1 MKYPKMIIFDYG
13 HTLLWEPDRDPERGD
28 RALLKHIVKNP
39 GGYSLEEIRKQAEI
53 LFSDARAALRELGI
67 EMSERTGRKV
77 LYEMLGVEFSLAPL
91 EMETV
96 FWDGASPGAA
106 MPGSAEM
113 LDYINAKGIRSAVI
127 SNLTFSGE
135 ALKLRL
141 DRLLPRNRFEF
152 VMTSSDYMFRKPSKL
167 LFDIAVRKSGLTP
180 GEIWYCGDQPRKD
193 VEGPHGA
200 GIFPV
205 WYDDLTVAGPGRDT
219 GDPAPSFEFLHIHE
233 WREMTDILEK
243 LEKDKQNGMR

>member
-13 HTLLWEPDRDPERGD
+13 HTLLWEPGWDPERGD
-28 RALLKHIVKNP
+28 RALFEHITRNP

-53 LFSDARAALRELGI
+53 IFNDTRMSLRELGI
-67 EMSERTGRKV
+67 EMSARTRDKV
-77 LYEMLGVEFSLAPL
+77 LYELLGIELSLTPL

-96 FWDGASPGAA
+96 FWDGASPGDV
-106 MPGSAEM
+106 MPGAAEM
-113 LDYINAKGIRSAVI
+113 LDFINSKGIRSAVI

-135 ALKLRL
+135 ALKRRL

-152 VMTSSDYMFRKPSKL
+152 VMTSSDYMFRKPSKV
-167 LFDIAVRKSGLTP
+167 LFDTAVRKSGLTP

-193 VEGPHGA
+193 VGGPHGA

-205 WYDDLTVAGPGRDT
+205 WYDNGSIPGPGREIIADY
-219 GDPAPSFEFLHIHE
+219 APPFEFLHIRE
-233 WREMTDILEK
+233 WRGMTDVLETLEK
-243 LEKDKQNGMR
+243 ENE